1 MHVLMT
7 TDTVGGVWIYTQEL
21 VTQLLRCGVRVT
33 LVSLGEIPSSEQTAW
48 MEGLPGLDFL
58 PTGFALEWMHDAQP
72 DMEASERYLESLIEE
87 IQPDLLHFNQYYY
100 GAISAPQPRV
110 VVAHSDV
117 VGWWQAVHGHE
128 PPATRWLEWYRGM
141 IRRGLGSAS
150 AVVAPSRWM
159 LQSLKANYGYG
170 SGEVIYNGRSPAKFN
185 PHISKE
191 DFVLSVGRVWDS
203 GKQATLLCCDDL
215 PLDCV
220 VVGSERHPDASLRHL
235 ELPPPPAQLGRLRIA
250 GEQSQAQLRQ
260 LFGRA
265 AIYAATSRYEPFGL
279 APLEAAL
286 SRCAI
291 VANDIPTFRE
301 LWGDAA
307 CYFERDQRPSLMA
320 TLAALQADHALR
332 RELANRAYHHALS
345 HFTAERM
352 AANYLKLYAELVP
365 AAALAA

>member
-21 VTQLLRCGVRVT
+21 VTQLLHAGVRVT
-33 LVSLGEIPSSEQTAW
+33 LVSLGEIPSSEQTSW

-117 VGWWQAVHGHE
+117 VGWWQAVHGQE

-141 IRRGLGSAS
+141 IKRGLAGAS

-159 LQSLKANYGYG
+159 LQSLESNYASGA
-170 SGEVIYNGRSPAKFN
+170 GEVICNGRSPAKFN
-185 PHISKE
+185 PHMSKE
-191 DFVLSVGRVWDS
+191 EFALSVGRVWDS
-203 GKQATLLCCDDL
+203 GKQATLLCSDDL

-220 VVGSERHPDASLRHL
+220 VVGSERHPDASLR
-235 ELPPPPAQLGRLRIA
+235 EISSQPAPGQFGRLRIA
-250 GEQSQAQLRQ
+250 GEQSQAQLRH
-260 LFGRA
+260 LYGRA

-291 VANDIPTFRE
+291 LANDIPAFRE
-301 LWGDAA
+301 IWGDAA
-307 CYFERDQRPSLMA
+307 CYFERNQRESLMA
-320 TLAALQADHALR
+320 TLRALQADQALR
-332 RELANRAYHHALS
+332 REFANRAYHHALS

-365 AAALAA
+365 AVALAA